1 MPLDLSGFIIQPQS
15 AEGLYKIGES
25 LKDAQL
31 LAQKRK
37 QLELEAA
44 KEAAKEEQ
52 ARITSGYTYLQDAF
66 DKKKY
71 ATGNVLDDEYV
82 NHKLDEGYSKLQT
95 ALLSNKSIG
104 VNELRTIGKG
114 IADDVWNQKT
124 KLQQVNQ
131 IAEEAKKNN
140 LNKPGVDSE
149 AIYSNIRNY
158 YLKDDK
164 GLPKTDFSDLKVNP
178 DDLPNIIMQGNVY
191 NHASFDNFVQKSG
204 AQPRTTSFT
213 DKQGKRTVSK
223 TLRTNAPTSF
233 LLEKEGN
240 EIIAVPKYEIA
251 TDNDVPVIHTVIND
265 GMTQDKEIRMVDED
279 VFNQFTPEMKN
290 FLDQETKKFASQLGK
305 TPTPT
310 QIHQFQK
317 ALAYYELKNSSKLN
331 TKVEN
336 IVSDKTNVTVNVPSE
351 SKITK
356 QQTKDDLYN
365 SLDTENPDADGNIDV
380 SGYINSVQV
389 GNIKV
394 RQGEDALKV
403 KYNPSTKQVT
413 VIDSDGNSNVMPFS
427 KFISTVRTANT
438 KDDLEYIRM
447 IGGYKGKGSA
457 APAAS
462 TNSQTSVSNAVS
474 QNKLVNTGSNKK
486 ANKKPKIYD

>member
-1 MPLDLSGFIIQPQS
+1 MPLDLSGFVTPEQKFEGIYKA
-15 AEGLYKIGES
+15 AEQ
-25 LKDAQL
+25 LKENRL
-31 LAQKRK
+31 LAQKQE
-37 QLELEAA
+37 QL
-44 KEAAKEEQ
+44 KVEAAKEEQ
-52 ARITSGYTYLQDAF
+52 ARITAGYTYLQDAF

-82 NHKLDEGYSKLQT
+82 NHKLDEGYSKLQI
-95 ALLSNKSIG
+95 ALLFNKSIG

-114 IADDVWNQKT
+114 IADNVWNQKT

-213 DKQGKRTVSK
+213 DKVGKRTVSK

-233 LLEKEGN
+233 QLEKEGN

-251 TDNDVPVIHTVIND
+251 TDNDVPVMHTVIND

-279 VFNQFTPEMKN
+279 VFNQFTPEMKS
-290 FLDQETKKFASQLGK
+290 FLDQETKKFASQLGE

-365 SLDTENPDADGNIDV
+365 SLDTEKPDADGNLDV

-427 KFISTVRTANT
+427 KFISTVRTNNT
-438 KDDLEYIRM
+438 KDDIDQIRM

-457 APAAS
+457 APASAAS
-462 TNSQTSVSNAVS
+462 PTKSTQAANTITGKNLVKKK
-474 QNKLVNTGSNKK
+474 KLWE
-486 ANKKPKIYD
+486 

>member
-1 MPLDLSGFIIQPQS
+1 
-15 AEGLYKIGES
+15 
-25 LKDAQL
+25 
-31 LAQKRK
+31 
-37 QLELEAA
+37 
-44 KEAAKEEQ
+44 
-52 ARITSGYTYLQDAF
+52 
-66 DKKKY
+66 
-71 ATGNVLDDEYV
+71 
-82 NHKLDEGYSKLQT
+82 
-95 ALLSNKSIG
+95 
-104 VNELRTIGKG
+104 
-114 IADDVWNQKT
+114 
-124 KLQQVNQ
+124 
-131 IAEEAKKNN
+131 
-140 LNKPGVDSE
+140 
-149 AIYSNIRNY
+149 
-158 YLKDDK
+158 
-164 GLPKTDFSDLKVNP
+164 
-178 DDLPNIIMQGNVY
+178 
-191 NHASFDNFVQKSG
+191 
-204 AQPRTTSFT
+204 
-213 DKQGKRTVSK
+213 
-223 TLRTNAPTSF
+223 
-233 LLEKEGN
+233 
-240 EIIAVPKYEIA
+240 
-251 TDNDVPVIHTVIND
+251 
-265 GMTQDKEIRMVDED
+265 MVDED
-279 VFNQFTPEMKN
+279 VFNQFTPEMKS
-290 FLDQETKKFASQLGK
+290 FLDQETKKFASKLGK

-351 SKITK
+351 SKIAK

-365 SLDTENPDADGNIDV
+365 SLDTETPDADGNLDV
-380 SGYINSVQV
+380 SNYILSTQV

>member
-1 MPLDLSGFIIQPQS
+1 MPLDLSGFIIQPQG
-15 AEGLYKIGES
+15 AEGLNKLAENIKE
-25 LKDAQL
+25 ARL
-31 LAQKRK
+31 LAQKQE
-37 QLELEAA
+37 QLKLEAA

-52 ARITSGYTYLQDAF
+52 ARVTSGYAYLQDAF

-71 ATGNVLDDEYV
+71 ATSNVLDDEYV

-95 ALLSNKSIG
+95 ALLTNKSIG

-124 KLQQVNQ
+124 KLSQVNQ
-131 IAEEAKKNN
+131 LAEEAKKNN

-178 DDLPNIIMQGNVY
+178 DDLPNIVMQGNVY
-191 NHASFDNFVQKSG
+191 NKGSFDNFVQKSG

-213 DKQGKRTVSK
+213 DKVGKRTVSK

-233 LLEKEGN
+233 QLEKQGT
-240 EIIAVPKYEIA
+240 EIVAVPKHELL
-251 TDNDVPVIHTVIND
+251 TDDNAPLMHTIIND
-265 GMTQDKEIRMVDED
+265 GKTQDIEIRMVDED
-279 VFNQFTPEMKN
+279 IFNQFTPEMKS
-290 FLDQETKKFASQLGK
+290 FLDQETKKYISQAPK
-305 TPTPT
+305 QPTPT

-317 ALAYYELKNSSKLN
+317 ALAYYQLENSSKLN

-336 IVSDKTNVTVNVPSE
+336 IESNKISITNNQPNEKTQE
-351 SKITK
+351 KAQSKA
-356 QQTKDDLYN
+356 DLYS

-380 SGYINSVQV
+380 TGYINSVQV

-394 RQGEDALKV
+394 RGGEDNLKV

-413 VIDSDGNSNVMPFS
+413 VIDSDGKSNVMPFS
-427 KFISTVRTANT
+427 KFISTVRTPNT

-457 APAAS
+457 APASAAS
-462 TNSQTSVSNAVS
+462 PTKSTQAANTITGKNLVKKK
-474 QNKLVNTGSNKK
+474 KLWE
-486 ANKKPKIYD
+486 